1 MKGFLAFLEFCAYI
15 LGVIGG
21 FFYAACNGSVPI
33 GLCILALGVMAWPE
47 FKKACDILKGNLK
60 SKFQ

>member
-1 MKGFLAFLEFCAYI
+1 MKEILAFLKVIVYV

-33 GLCILALGVMAWPE
+33 GLCILALGLMAWPE
-47 FKKACDILKGNLK
+47 FKKAWDILNGNLK